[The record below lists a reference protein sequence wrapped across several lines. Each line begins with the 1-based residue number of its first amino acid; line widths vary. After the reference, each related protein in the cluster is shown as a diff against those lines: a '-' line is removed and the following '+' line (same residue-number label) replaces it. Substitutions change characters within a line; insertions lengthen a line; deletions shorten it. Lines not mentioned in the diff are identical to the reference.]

1 MIQERQSRFVVSH
14 ASGRRREESLAV
26 EAIAKAHAR
35 SRGQPVSWCSDGWR
49 AYPKAI
55 RRAYRQPVR
64 TGRRGRPPLRVPE
77 GVSLTQTIKHRDE
90 HGRLLSVEIRA
101 TIGAA
106 ARAVEEQPVA
116 VHIERLNGVL
126 RDRLACLTRK
136 THAFA
141 KSTSTWD
148 ALFGLALFEHNWLR
162 SHPALSQPSTVPGR
176 YYERRTPAMAIELSD
191 HRWSWREFLTTKATV
206 SY

>member
-1 MIQERQSRFVVSH
+1 MIQDRESRFVVAH
-14 ASGRRREESLAV
+14 ASGRRDEALVA
-26 EAIAKAHAR
+26 EAITKAHAR
-35 SRGQPVSWCSDGWR
+35 SWGQPVSWCSDGWR

-55 RRAYRQPVR
+55 RQAYREPVR
-64 TGRRGRPPLRVPE
+64 TGRRGRPPLVVPE

-101 TIGAA
+101 TIGAT
-106 ARAVEEQPVA
+106 EMEQPVP

-162 SHPALSQPSTVPGR
+162 AHPALSRPSSTVVGR
-176 YYERRTPAMAIELSD
+176 YYQRRTPAMAIGLTD
-191 HRWSWREFLTTKATV
+191 RRWSWREFLATKATV
-206 SY
+206 SS